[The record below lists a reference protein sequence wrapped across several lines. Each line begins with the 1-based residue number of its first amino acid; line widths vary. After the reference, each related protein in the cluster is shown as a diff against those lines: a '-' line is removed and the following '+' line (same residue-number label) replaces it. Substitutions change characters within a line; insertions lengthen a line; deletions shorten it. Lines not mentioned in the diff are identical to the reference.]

1 MSMGGRPRRPRG
13 RLRAVVAAVH
23 FYATSTDQLQ
33 LLDYLGEPD
42 QVTLQPWP
50 LVQSTALTL
59 ARPDAL
65 SCSQV
70 MVVSRALGQ
79 PTVIRNGDA
88 PMVER
93 SKSGVFNRI
102 NWERLKPR
110 TGEGLVDSNASPVLL
125 WVPASDAGH
134 AFVAGNIGSQ
144 ADSMSAVSVDYER
157 WVNRVMDWVRRRGTK
172 VWGLQ
177 AQDTRPDLNVRRT
190 DVTSVFALPHALAAL
205 EAGATAT

>member
-1 MSMGGRPRRPRG
+1 M
-13 RLRAVVAAVH
+13 VAAVH
-23 FYATSTDQLQ
+23 FYATSTDQLR

-50 LVQSTALTL
+50 LVKSTAVTLT
-59 ARPDAL
+59 RSDAL

-88 PMVER
+88 PMAER
-93 SKSGVFNRI
+93 SKAGVFNRI

-110 TGEGLVDSNASPVLL
+110 SDDGLMDSNASPVLL
-125 WVPASDAGH
+125 WIPATHAGDAL
-134 AFVAGNIGSQ
+134 VSGNIGSQ
-144 ADSMSAVSVDYER
+144 ADSMSAVSRDYER
-157 WVNRVMDWVRRRGTK
+157 WVNRVMDWVRRRGTQ

-177 AQDTRPDLNVRRT
+177 AHDTRPDLNVRRT
-190 DVTSVFALPHALAAL
+190 DVTTVFALPDALSAL